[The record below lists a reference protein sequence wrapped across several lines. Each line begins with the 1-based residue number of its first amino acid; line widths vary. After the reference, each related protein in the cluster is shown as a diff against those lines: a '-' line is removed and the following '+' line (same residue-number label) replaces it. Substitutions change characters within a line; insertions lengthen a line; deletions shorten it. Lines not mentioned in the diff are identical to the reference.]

1 MIISYLDGRVRVYLK
16 GDPSEYKNSVVI
28 TGFRGFGMVGYNVS
42 KFLALGLGAK
52 RVGFIVT
59 KPMPPVVMIEE
70 DGEGFPFDIYYSPRA
85 EALIIVNR
93 ALPEREHADDYAEAI
108 ASFARDLNARFSV
121 LVGGLNASFRPEEE
135 KYGYRHLENEHY
147 KGPELD
153 APVMEEGLG
162 VMGPLALLYMY
173 MTLFGVGAVI
183 VLPYAVADQIDIDAA
198 RRGIEIISEKILGT
212 AVNLRSLEKY
222 AERLEREKEKIMQII
237 VPMMQQAEQ
246 EEEKERKG
254 MYM

>member
-1 MIISYLDGRVRVYLK
+1 MIISYLNGRIRVYLK
-16 GDPSEYKNSVVI
+16 EDLSKYKNSIVI

-52 RVGFIVT
+52 KVGFIMA
-59 KPMPPVVMIEE
+59 KPTPPVVMIEE

-85 EALIIVNR
+85 EAMIIVNR
-93 ALPEREHADDYAEAI
+93 ALPEREHADEYTEAV
-108 ASFARDLNARFSV
+108 ASLARDLDARFSV

-135 KYGYRHLENEHY
+135 KYGYRHLANEHY
-147 KGPELD
+147 RGPKLD

-173 MTLFGVGAVI
+173 MTLLGVGAVI
-183 VLPYAVADQIDIDAA
+183 ILPYAVADQIDVDAA

-212 AVNLRSLEKY
+212 TVNLRSLEEY

-237 VPMMQQAEQ
+237 APMMQQAEQ

-254 MYM
+254 IYM